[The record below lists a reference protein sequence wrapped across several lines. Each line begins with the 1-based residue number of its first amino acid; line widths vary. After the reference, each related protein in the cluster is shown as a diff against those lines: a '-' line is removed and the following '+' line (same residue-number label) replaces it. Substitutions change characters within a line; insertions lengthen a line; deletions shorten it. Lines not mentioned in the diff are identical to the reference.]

1 MADKCEATL
10 VAVGVVG
17 VTEGLTGVVG
27 GLIGT
32 PGQTG
37 VGETGVDCGGRL
49 WGVVG
54 GETATIKTTNKN
66 NQTINQSKR

>member
-49 WGVVG
+49 
-54 GETATIKTTNKN
+54 
-66 NQTINQSKR
+66 